1 MSKYLKKR
9 YTWLCIAA
17 ICIAVLSHFDLINQ
31 ATAMYM
37 VGIVLGWGWGYDY
50 SKERMEQVF
59 DAMCQD
65 CRRGDCP
72 EEESSNNN
80 SEKQ

>member
-9 YTWLCIAA
+9 YTWLGITAVIVC
-17 ICIAVLSHFDLINQ
+17 VLSHFKLIDL
-31 ATAMYM
+31 ATSMYI
-37 VGIVLGWGWGYDY
+37 VGVALGWCWGYDNC
-50 SKERMEQVF
+50 KERMEQVF

-65 CRRGDCP
+65 CGYGDCQ

-80 SEKQ
+80 PEER